1 MQVLLVLINKGRL
14 CIYFCL
20 LVHRRAVSGWPERVL
35 LQLCGKLTQVLLSET
50 CPSHLRL
57 ELFAFSLSLTHRHA
71 HRHTDT
77 RVPPAPGLP
86 HGDQLGGAP
95 LPVPATP
102 RLRLAEL
109 LQTAASPNAETH
121 HAASERPGTREPRYI
136 LWCQIATKITL
147 EYPQELRGAASRY
160 KEIERSMGKA
170 RHATAELEWADAGEV
185 RQRRKIQAL

>member
-86 HGDQLGGAP
+86 HGDQLRGGPAP
-95 LPVPATP
+95 RPCHPVAPP
-102 RLRLAEL
+102 GR
-109 LQTAASPNAETH
+109 AASDGGFSKCRNTSRCFRTARNEGAEIYFMVSNRYQDYTGI
-121 HAASERPGTREPRYI
+121 PTRTTR
-136 LWCQIATKITL
+136 CSQQI
-147 EYPQELRGAASRY
+147 
-160 KEIERSMGKA
+160 
-170 RHATAELEWADAGEV
+170 
-185 RQRRKIQAL
+185 QRNRKINGESTTRNCRAGVG

>member
-1 MQVLLVLINKGRL
+1 MLLVLINKGRL

-77 RVPPAPGLP
+77 RVPPRP
-86 HGDQLGGAP
+86 GAP
-95 LPVPATP
+95 PWWGPAQRGPCSPSLPP
-102 RLRLAEL
+102 RGSAWPSCFSRRL
-109 LQTAASPNAETH
+109 LQTQKHIPLLRNGRERGSQDRFYGVKSLPRLHWNTH
-121 HAASERPGTREPRYI
+121 KNYAVQPAGT
-136 LWCQIATKITL
+136 K
-147 EYPQELRGAASRY
+147 
-160 KEIERSMGKA
+160 K
-170 RHATAELEWADAGEV
+170 
-185 RQRRKIQAL
+185 